1 MYLDVM
7 PIVTSAIPP
16 FTTVSIINNASEVVR
31 LFPIS
36 NSYTYII
43 RLAYLPAL
51 GTFARMKYLEFKPVV
66 KGVM

>member
-1 MYLDVM
+1 ML
-7 PIVTSAIPP
+7 IVTSADPP
-16 FTTVSIINNASEVVR
+16 LTTNSINNNASEIVC